1 MPRRASSPVLLAVVV
16 GVVVGVVLTVSS
28 FTTPFAQSPASTA
41 DIPRVPFEK
50 YTLSN
55 GLDVILSQ
63 NPRLP
68 MVGVNLWYHVGPAN
82 EEPGRTGFAHLFEHM
97 MFQSSKHVPEDSHF
111 RLLEAAGASNLNGTT
126 DFDRTNYF
134 ETVPANQLELAL
146 WLESDRMGYLLEK
159 VDQAAL
165 SNQQDVVRNERRQS
179 VENRPYG
186 LAQETLVQSLFPQGH
201 PYYGNVIGSHED
213 IQAVKLDDVN
223 RFFRQYYA
231 PNNASLA
238 IVGDFDPAQT
248 KKLVEKYFGTL
259 KGGAAVP
266 PVEAD
271 TPRIASE
278 RRRVVPARVELPR
291 VYMAWLSP
299 SIFEPGDADADIAA
313 SILGSGRSSR
323 LYRKLVY
330 EQQIAQDVSVRQ
342 ESLILGSIFRIQA
355 TARPGHTVEE
365 LEQAIDE
372 ELAAIKMQAPE
383 PREVERSRNTIE
395 TAIIGGLERLGGFG
409 GVADRLN
416 SYNHYLGTPDYLEK
430 DIQRYRSVT
439 PASVQAFAREYLAE
453 SARVV
458 VHAVPG
464 EPQAAPAAPT
474 PTPAPD
480 ATTDATTDATV
491 PATTAA
497 PSGEG
502 QSINEDEPWRFEM
515 PQPAAARTLQL
526 PTPASVTLPNGLTL
540 ILNERGGVPIVAAN
554 LVLRTGSDANPLD
567 KGGLASFVG
576 SMLDEGTTTR
586 DALQIADEVAFLG
599 ATLTTGSTMDA
610 TTVRSRSLRKNFDA
624 TLSLMADVALR
635 PSFPVEEI
643 ERQRASRLGQL
654 VQRRDNP
661 GQVAAEVMAVALYG
675 PRHPYG
681 YTEIGTESSMKAV
694 MRDDMVAFWK
704 QHFVPGNAALVVA
717 GNISMS
723 ELRGLAEE
731 AFGAW
736 TGDAP
741 TPAELGDADTT
752 TARVIIVDKPG
763 APQTQLRV
771 AGIGAARSSPDF
783 RALQVMNT
791 ALGGLFSSRIN
802 MNLRE
807 QHGYSYGAYSA
818 FVFRR
823 GAGPFLVSG
832 GVRTD
837 VTAPAVTEIFN
848 EIAGMIEEPIPE
860 EELQKAKD
868 SMAYS
873 LPGAFETSRNAVN
886 NFSNIFVYDLG
897 LDYYTRYARQ
907 VNAITAEQALD
918 VARRYLVPERLVVIA
933 VGDRAAIEEDLRNLS
948 LGTVEFWDAE
958 GQRR

>member
-1 MPRRASSPVLLAVVV
+1 MPRRAPIRLLLGIVFA
-16 GVVVGVVLTVSS
+16 GALALST

-50 YTLSN
+50 YTLPN

-63 NPRLP
+63 NQRLP
-68 MVGVNLWYHVGPAN
+68 MVAVNLWYHVGPAN

-97 MFQSSKHVPEDSHF
+97 MFQSSKHVPEDSHI

-159 VDQAAL
+159 IDQAAL

-186 LAQETLVQSLFPQGH
+186 LAQETLVQSLFPRGH

-213 IQAVKLDDVN
+213 IQAVELDDVN

-238 IVGDFDPAQT
+238 IVGDFDPVQT

-259 KGGAAVP
+259 KRGPAVP

-271 TPRIASE
+271 TPRITSE
-278 RRRVVPARVELPR
+278 RRRIVSARVELPR

-299 SIFEPGDADADIAA
+299 PIFEPGDAEADIAA
-313 SILGSGRSSR
+313 GILGTGRSSR

-330 EQQIAQDVSVRQ
+330 EKQIAQDVSARQ
-342 ESLILGSIFRIQA
+342 ESLVLGSIFQIQA
-355 TARPGHTVEE
+355 TARPGHTAEE

-372 ELAAIKMQAPE
+372 ELAALKMQPPE
-383 PREVERSRNTIE
+383 PREVEQSRNTLE
-395 TAIIGGLERLGGFG
+395 TGIIGRLERLGGFG

-430 DIQRYRSVT
+430 DIERYRSVT
-439 PASVQAFAREYLAE
+439 PASVQAFAREHLGAA
-453 SARVV
+453 ARVV

-464 EPQAAPAAPT
+464 EPEAAPPAQA
-474 PTPAPD
+474 PTPAP
-480 ATTDATTDATV
+480 
-491 PATTAA
+491 TAA
-497 PSGEG
+497 PEGEG

-515 PQPAAARTLQL
+515 PLAGTVRPLQL
-526 PTPASVTLPNGLTL
+526 ATPASATLPSGLTL
-540 ILNERGGVPIVAAN
+540 ILNERRGVPIVAAN
-554 LVLRTGSDANPLD
+554 LVFRTGSAANPLD
-567 KGGLASFVG
+567 KAGLASFVG
-576 SMLDEGTTTR
+576 AMLDEGTTTR
-586 DALQIADEVAFLG
+586 EALQIADEVAYLG

-610 TTVRSRSLRKNFDA
+610 TTVRARSLLKNFEA
-624 TLSLMADVALR
+624 TLNLMADVALR
-635 PSFPVEEI
+635 PSFPAEEI

-661 GQVAAEVMAVALYG
+661 GQVASEVMADALYG

-681 YTEIGTESSMKAV
+681 YTEIGTESSMNAV
-694 MRDDMVAFWK
+694 VRDDMVAFWK

-717 GNISMS
+717 GDISMS
-723 ELRGLAEE
+723 ELRALAEE
-731 AFGAW
+731 AFAEW
-736 TGDAP
+736 SGDVP
-741 TPAELGDADTT
+741 MRVPLGTADTT

-763 APQTQLRV
+763 TPQTQLRV
-771 AGIGAARSSPDF
+771 ASIGAARSSPDF

-823 GAGPFLVSG
+823 GAGPFVVAG

-837 VTAPAVTEIFN
+837 ATAPAVTEIFK
-848 EIAGMIEEPIPE
+848 EIAGMIAQPMSR
-860 EELQKAKD
+860 EELRKAKD
-868 SMAYS
+868 SMTNS
-873 LPGAFETSRNAVN
+873 LPGEFETGVNAVN
-886 NFSNIFVYDLG
+886 SFSNVFVYDLG
-897 LDYYTRYARQ
+897 LDYYSGYARQ
-907 VNAITAEQALD
+907 VNAVTAEQALD

-933 VGDRAAIEEDLRNLS
+933 VGDRTAIEGDLKSLN
-948 LGTVEFWDAE
+948 LGTVEFRDAQ
-958 GQRR
+958 GRRQ